1 MNKTLKIIAGIAFS
15 VLVSSC
21 ASTAKFPVSS
31 VTPAAQIKATKKLD
45 KQKNYKIT
53 VTAENLA
60 SADRLTPP
68 RHNYVLW
75 IMTKDGIKNLGQ
87 LQHKNAKKSSLTTV
101 TPFNPTE
108 VILTAEDAANIS
120 YPQGIEISRAE
131 FE

>member
-1 MNKTLKIIAGIAFS
+1 MRKLINIIAGIAFS

-21 ASTAKFPVSS
+21 GSTAKFPVSS
-31 VTPAAQIKATKKLD
+31 ITPAAEITATKKLD

-53 VTAENLA
+53 VTADNLA
-60 SADRLTPP
+60 SADRLTPSKKT
-68 RHNYVLW
+68 YVLW

-87 LQHKNAKKSSLTTV
+87 LQHKNAKKAVLKTV

-120 YPQGIEISRAE
+120 YPEGIEISRAE